1 MNIWEKCEN
10 VKTKNDFIKF
20 VESLRS
26 DLDTNEKE
34 WENITLEA
42 YLEAMEA
49 WMTDTD
55 KLSDSPS
62 WKDFAVILLS
72 GRFYE

>member
-1 MNIWEKCEN
+1 MDIWDKCEN

-20 VESLRS
+20 INSLS
-26 DLDTNEKE
+26 TDLYTNKEE
-34 WENITLEA
+34 WENLTLEDF
-42 YLEAMEA
+42 LEAIES

>member
-1 MNIWEKCEN
+1 MDIWEKCEN
-10 VKTKNDFIKF
+10 VKTKNDFIRF

-26 DLDTNEKE
+26 DIDTNDKE

-55 KLSDSPS
+55 ILSDSKLEGICGNS
-62 WKDFAVILLS
+62 LI
-72 GRFYE
+72 R

>member
-1 MNIWEKCEN
+1 MDIWEKCEN
-10 VKTKNDFIKF
+10 VKTKNDFIMF

-26 DLDTNEKE
+26 SLNTNEVE
-34 WENITLEA
+34 RENVTLEA

-55 KLSDSPS
+55 RLSDSPS

>member
-1 MNIWEKCEN
+1 MDIWEKCEN
-10 VKTKNDFIKF
+10 VKTKNDFIMF

-26 DLDTNEKE
+26 DLNTNEVE
-34 WENITLEA
+34 WENVTLEA
-42 YLEAMEA
+42 YLEAMKA

-55 KLSDSPS
+55 RLSDSPS